1 MVTTSILAHIGL
13 ISSIIAAMNNN
24 PHVSATI
31 FQISRSGLASR
42 LIMRECRL
50 NVFVRSALKQDEKQ
64 KPRFTRLRSN
74 SNIPRP
80 CHSCVGGWIYWE
92 KPCQCQLLLP
102 RTLLR
107 IALFYSINLFFSGF
121 FRCLVLL
128 YAAAAIHLNVHED
141 T

>member
-31 FQISRSGLASR
+31 FQISRSGLASQ
-42 LIMRECRL
+42 LIMRQSPL

-74 SNIPRP
+74 SNILRP
-80 CHSCVGGWIYWE
+80 CHSCVGGWICWE
-92 KPCQCQLLLP
+92 KPCRCQLLLP
-102 RTLLR
+102 GRCCVLHFFTQLICFFLDSSAVWFYCMLLLPF
-107 IALFYSINLFFSGF
+107 I
-121 FRCLVLL
+121 
-128 YAAAAIHLNVHED
+128 
-141 T
+141 

>member
-1 MVTTSILAHIGL
+1 MPFLRWWVDMLGEAMPMPTFTT
-13 ISSIIAAMNNN
+13 
-24 PHVSATI
+24 
-31 FQISRSGLASR
+31 
-42 LIMRECRL
+42 
-50 NVFVRSALKQDEKQ
+50 
-64 KPRFTRLRSN
+64 
-74 SNIPRP
+74 
-80 CHSCVGGWIYWE
+80 
-92 KPCQCQLLLP
+92 